1 MKEKEIRFSDIIK
14 ALQLNRKLIL
24 ISVLVGLFLGFIQF
38 LGSPN
43 EYISTTTLLPVIEQS
58 GKLPGGLGSLAG
70 LAGIQLNEN
79 SGSTIPPNLYP
90 DVVNSTPFGL
100 YLIKQEF
107 YFKELDQHILL
118 EDYFVN
124 YQERTLFEKIKR
136 LPSGII
142 GLFKNGG
149 KPKTSAVDTAEVRRD
164 SRKLAPKEN
173 SALSQIRSRVSA
185 EVDMAMGLVTVQ
197 VKMQNPEVAARL
209 TELTYSYLSE
219 YIMDYKASAD
229 KRNLLFIQERLDDAK
244 LSYEEAQLNL
254 ANFRDRNFNLS
265 SSSSQVRGEQLQN
278 EVSIQFNVYN
288 GLAQEVEQ
296 AKIRVQR
303 ASPVFNVLEPPY
315 VPLKES
321 SPKLVLNLVVFG
333 FLAAAL
339 SICYVL
345 IAKPVELDQ

>member
-14 ALQLNRKLIL
+14 ALKINRILIL

-107 YFKELDQHILL
+107 YFKEIDESLLL
-118 EDYFVN
+118 EDYFVD
-124 YQERTLFEKIKR
+124 YQERTLFDKIKR
-136 LPSGII
+136 FPSNIL
-142 GLFKNGG
+142 GLFKSGNT
-149 KPKTSAVDTAEVRRD
+149 PKNPTVEKEQIQQDPK
-164 SRKLAPKEN
+164 KLAPKES

-185 EVDMAMGLVTVQ
+185 EVDLAMGLVTVQ
-197 VKMQNPEVAARL
+197 VKMQNPEVAAKL

-229 KRNLLFIQERLDDAK
+229 KRNLAFIQERLEEAK
-244 LSYEEAQLNL
+244 LNYEKAQLNL

-265 SSSSQVRGEQLQN
+265 RSSSQVREEQLQN

-321 SPKLVLNLVVFG
+321 SPKLILNLVVFG
-333 FLAAAL
+333 FLAAVL
-339 SICYVL
+339 SICYIL
-345 IAKPVELDQ
+345 LFKPIELE